1 MFQFPQNGYEGID
14 LSQGEDFRNYQYT
27 FWQKEYFFAKEKE
40 DDDMRRRKEEYKQNN
55 FNGNVNFTGKTQIA
69 AGDIINN
76 ISEEKQKTVNYDP
89 EPKWR
94 SPFTLAVLTW
104 ISTIIAIVGI
114 FPFAKV
120 IKSIV
125 CFFRGMN
132 GNTISLDMQKYSII
146 FIIFVF
152 LFLIFSTLRRI
163 AKKQTRHPLFF
174 NFAISGYGNRLTIE
188 KIHIEGC
195 PQCGGKMKYYNK
207 PVEWREILRSDGS
220 TKREVTKR
228 IPVLECRR
236 NAEHCYAVDPAED
249 RVK

>member
-1 MFQFPQNGYEGID
+1 
-14 LSQGEDFRNYQYT
+14 
-27 FWQKEYFFAKEKE
+27 
-40 DDDMRRRKEEYKQNN
+40 MRRRKEEYKQNN

-76 ISEEKQKTVNYDP
+76 ISEEKQKTANYDP

-114 FPFAKV
+114 FPFAKIV
-120 IKSIV
+120 KSIV

-152 LFLIFSTLRRI
+152 LFLIFFTLRRI
-163 AKKQTRHPLFF
+163 AKKQTRHSLFF

-228 IPVLECRR
+228 IPVLECKR
-236 NAEHCYAVDPAED
+236 NAEHWYAVDPAED

>member
-1 MFQFPQNGYEGID
+1 MENEK
-14 LSQGEDFRNYQYT
+14 YT
-27 FWQKEYFFAKEKE
+27 FWRKEYFFAKEKE
-40 DDDMRRRKEEYKQNN
+40 DDDMRRREEEYKQNN
-55 FNGNVNFTGKTQIA
+55 FNGNVNFTGGNLKLQQEILSIISRKRSKKRQIMIQNQN
-69 AGDIINN
+69 G
-76 ISEEKQKTVNYDP
+76 VVHLL
-89 EPKWR
+89 
-94 SPFTLAVLTW
+94 LAVLTW

-114 FPFAKV
+114 FPFAKIV
-120 IKSIV
+120 KSAV
-125 CFFRGMN
+125 RFFRGMN

-152 LFLIFSTLRRI
+152 LFLIFFTLRRI

-228 IPVLECRR
+228 IPVLECKR
-236 NAEHCYAVDPAED
+236 NAEHWYAVDPAED

>member
-1 MFQFPQNGYEGID
+1 MSIYILAKGI
-14 LSQGEDFRNYQYT
+14 L
-27 FWQKEYFFAKEKE
+27 FAKEKE
-40 DDDMRRRKEEYKQNN
+40 DEDMRKRKEEYKQNN

-76 ISEEKQKTVNYDP
+76 ISEEKSKMANYNP

-104 ISTIIAIVGI
+104 ISIIIAIVGM
-114 FPFAKV
+114 FPIVKIV
-120 IKSIV
+120 KSIAY
-125 CFFRGMN
+125 FFSGMN
-132 GNTISLDMQKYSII
+132 RNAISLDIQKYSVII
-146 FIIFVF
+146 IIFVF
-152 LFLIFSTLRRI
+152 LFSILFALRRI

-207 PVEWREILRSDGS
+207 PVEWREIIRNNGS
-220 TKREVTKR
+220 KKREVTKR
-228 IPVLECRR
+228 IPALECKR
-236 NAEHCYAVDPAED
+236 NAEHWYAVDPAED